1 MSTYDSPRKEADEP
15 AIDQRRARWEQWTM
29 TVCPNGVVNV
39 RNDSYGADA
48 GEHIYSVFLHDAQP
62 VRCSCPHHVH
72 RGARCKHIE
81 AVADAPLVQAAA
93 TAARATPASSSAE
106 AADARA
112 EPASPA
118 TAVTDGGQPVEHSPA
133 DDASADSTAVVYRGE
148 RDPTRPVGE
157 EVSVTAVRGGTRK
170 RKTEL
175 LDERHD
181 LANHS
186 PAGFEFGYGGSGPHQ
201 LALAILA
208 EHADEETALRHY
220 GAFLDAVIAD
230 LPATGPTEW
239 EIDGADVDAFLAD
252 HERVSE
258 GRVADGSADDHGSK
272 EG

>member
-1 MSTYDSPRKEADEP
+1 
-15 AIDQRRARWEQWTM
+15 M
-29 TVCPNGVVNV
+29 TVCSNGVVNV
-39 RNDSYGADA
+39 CNDSYGADA

-93 TAARATPASSSAE
+93 TAARTTPTLSSAE
-106 AADARA
+106 ATDARA
-112 EPASPA
+112 EPSGPA
-118 TAVTDGGQPVEHSPA
+118 AAVADGGQPVEHSPA
-133 DDASADSTAVVYRGE
+133 DDASADTTAIVYRGE

-157 EVSVTAVRGGTRK
+157 EVRVTAVRGGTRE
-170 RKTEL
+170 RETEL

-201 LALAILA
+201 LALPILA
-208 EHADEETALRHY
+208 EHADEESALRHY
-220 GAFLDAVIAD
+220 GAFFDTVTAD

-252 HERVSE
+252 RECPHKDGMDDGGAGRRGSGE
-258 GRVADGSADDHGSK
+258 GRR
-272 EG
+272 